1 LPDDKLKQCRL
12 LVVGPSW
19 VGDMVMAQSLFKSL
33 KFDNP
38 DLVIDVL
45 APEWSSPITERMP
58 EVNKTIVSDLKHGE
72 IGISKRYNLAKRLKE
87 NQYNQAIIL
96 PRSIKSALIPWLASI
111 PVRTGFK
118 GEMRYRL
125 INDMRQLDPVILN
138 QTVKRFV
145 ALGIEKDRVLPV
157 INYPKLKVLENNKS
171 NIINRLDIDLG
182 KPAIGI
188 LPGAEYGPAKRWPPN
203 YFSQVIEEYL
213 VKDWSVFI
221 LGSLK
226 EQEISQDIYAQLLET
241 EYPNLYDLTGH
252 TSLLDAVDILS
263 MMDIVLTNDSGL
275 MHIAAAVGT
284 PLVALYGP
292 SSPDFTP
299 PLTDNAKIIRKTTG
313 YSKVRRGDAKGGYHP
328 SLIALKPSEVLRE
341 LNILIEKSEK

>member
-1 LPDDKLKQCRL
+1 MKHCRL

-171 NIINRLDIDLG
+171 NIINRLDIDPG